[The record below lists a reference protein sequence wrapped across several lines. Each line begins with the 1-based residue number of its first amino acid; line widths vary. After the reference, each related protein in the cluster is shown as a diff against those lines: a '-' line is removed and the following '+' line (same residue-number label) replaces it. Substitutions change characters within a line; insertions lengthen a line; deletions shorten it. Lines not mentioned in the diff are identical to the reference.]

1 MSLVR
6 QPPETPQGLSQ
17 PSQSSWFSEL
27 GELASAKNV
36 LAFLGFCVILQS
48 IMLWLYQCGIMAKI
62 RRRCRENP
70 GRRGRR
76 REDEESLL
84 SR

>member
-6 QPPETPQGLSQ
+6 QPPEAPQAVPQ
-17 PSQSSWFSEL
+17 APQSNWFSDL

-62 RRRCRENP
+62 RRRCRETP
-70 GRRGRR
+70 GRRSRHR
-76 REDEESLL
+76 DDEESLL